1 MAEEKQEKGFVIKD
15 RRLFDES
22 GEIRREKDEG
32 TSSVEEEKPP
42 LADAAPDREEQEE
55 EEHFLPEV
63 NFINFVL
70 SLSTTAM
77 FHFGDFTDPAAGKAK
92 KNMAAAKHTI
102 DTITMLADKTK
113 GNLDDNEKNVLDA
126 VLFELRMRYVKE
138 CGPSSS

>member
-1 MAEEKQEKGFVIKD
+1 MEEEKKEKGFVIKD
-15 RRLFDES
+15 RRLFDET
-22 GEIRREKDEG
+22 GEVRRDDDKGQPPTEESKPQATG
-32 TSSVEEEKPP
+32 VE
-42 LADAAPDREEQEE
+42 PDREEA
-55 EEHFLPEV
+55 EHLLLDV
-63 NFINFVL
+63 NFMNFIL

-77 FHFGDFTDPAAGKAK
+77 FHFGDFPDPDSGKAQ

-138 CGPSSS
+138 CGSPAS